1 MNTFLSS
8 SNTFDEEENIYV
20 YQLHLLS
27 GEQKIRRGEVCRG
40 CLRSKGRGAV
50 ETWLPITRPASSEAQ
65 PSFLTI
71 NPNTLD
77 TDQ

>member
-27 GEQKIRRGEVCRG
+27 GEQKNK
-40 CLRSKGRGAV
+40 KGGGVKRMFKGQGKGSCGYLVTHYA
-50 ETWLPITRPASSEAQ
+50 TCIFGSSTKFFNYQ
-65 PSFLTI
+65 P
-71 NPNTLD
+71 
-77 TDQ
+77 